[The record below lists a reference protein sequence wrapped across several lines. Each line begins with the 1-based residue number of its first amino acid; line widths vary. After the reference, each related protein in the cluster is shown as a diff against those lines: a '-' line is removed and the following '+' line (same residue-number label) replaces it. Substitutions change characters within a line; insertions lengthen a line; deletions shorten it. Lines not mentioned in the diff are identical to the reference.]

1 MKRRPAVARRVRVLP
16 GGRQRGL
23 SLITAL
29 LFMVA
34 ALVLGVSVMSVN
46 VMQERMIGNAKDRD
60 LAMQAAEAALR
71 DAERDL
77 SLHAATLVFK
87 EDCSDGLCVPPS
99 QRSVPSPLPI
109 HAGFAWAATKVR
121 TYGAYTSAPA
131 YFQRDSSSQWVARQP
146 IYVIEKL
153 GNLGVGVGE
162 SMLGAPG
169 SRGTAYRITA
179 RGFGARED
187 TVVMLQ
193 SIYTVR

>member
-1 MKRRPAVARRVRVLP
+1 MTRRPAVARHARALP
-16 GGRQRGL
+16 RGRQRGL

-77 SLHAATLVFK
+77 SLHAGAMVFR

-99 QRSVPSPLPI
+99 LRAVPSPLPI

-121 TYGAYTSAPA
+121 AYGAYTSAPA
-131 YFQRDSSSQWVARQP
+131 YFQRNSDRGVARQP

-162 SMLGAPG
+162 SLLGPPG
-169 SRGTAYRITA
+169 IRGTAYRITA